1 MLGEFRVHV
10 PTMYNYLDV
19 FFEISGLTKDTAVE
33 CLLEEMEI
41 LRHFHSKHNTRSFKD
56 TDTIIGLLRHCLL
69 HDAMAEKRIQNKQC
83 AQNILVHQMDEL
95 LNIEVQGSKSTDMEV
110 DTLNPIA
117 ATLKTLKLSSMERTP
132 DSFC

>member
-1 MLGEFRVHV
+1 MLGKFRVHV

-19 FFEISGLTKDTAVE
+19 FFKISGVTKDTVVE
-33 CLLEEMEI
+33 CCLKMEI
-41 LRHFHSKHNTRSFKD
+41 LQNFHSRHNTLSFKD
-56 TDTIIGLLRHCLL
+56 TETVIGLLRHCLL

-117 ATLKTLKLSSMERTP
+117 ATLKTLKLTSMERTP
-132 DSFC
+132 DSIC